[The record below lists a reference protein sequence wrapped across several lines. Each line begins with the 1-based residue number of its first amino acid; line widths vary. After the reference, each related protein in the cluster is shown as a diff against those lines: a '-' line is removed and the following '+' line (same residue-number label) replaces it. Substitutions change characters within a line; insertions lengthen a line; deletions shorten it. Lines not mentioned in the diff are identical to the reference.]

1 MRDVP
6 TTDVTGSAAVSVS
19 SRASSPAS
27 RLSLTSPAV
36 WAPTEDGLIASIGT
50 WYGVAR
56 GAAAT
61 TLRAQLVR
69 GSGTVRVTVGTA
81 PMLRTLRDRGVFEDG
96 DGAADRGYRALLS
109 AETGTPDTEL
119 ADFAADRAGCV
130 GIDVQGKDEFCDV
143 LAGLLRSELEPARTP
158 TGSVRT
164 ADGPARVPTDRR
176 GTSVDPSRVPSE
188 LSHRPLSRAPLSLTP
203 IDLSRTS
210 VAEPV
215 CPDRL
220 AVVVVADA
228 EEQAALAGLNVR
240 MIDAGSP
247 WLLVDARGGIPAVV
261 GPLFVPPDTGCLEC
275 LWSRRAALTA
285 HPTEY
290 RALLAGRTA
299 GPAGPW
305 QRHMLAGLA
314 AAVVLGWVLAADPWL
329 PGACFEL
336 GVAQGPAVQ
345 RHEFLPVPGCEAC
358 RGGWRSTPVEDSRRF
373 RDA

>member
-1 MRDVP
+1 MADAP
-6 TTDVTGSAAVSVS
+6 G
-19 SRASSPAS
+19 SPAS
-27 RLSLTSPAV
+27 RLSLTPPAV

-56 GAAAT
+56 GAAAA
-61 TLRAQLVR
+61 TLRTQLLD
-69 GSGTVRVTVGTA
+69 GSGAVTATVGTA

-96 DGAADRGYRALLS
+96 DGAGEQGYRALLS
-109 AETGTPDTEL
+109 AETGTPAAEL
-119 ADFAADRAGCV
+119 AGFAADRAGCV

-143 LAGLLRSELEPARTP
+143 LAGLLRS
-158 TGSVRT
+158 
-164 ADGPARVPTDRR
+164 DTDLSH
-176 GTSVDPSRVPSE
+176 TSV
-188 LSHRPLSRAPLSLTP
+188 
-203 IDLSRTS
+203 DLSRTP

-215 CPDRL
+215 PADRL

-228 EEQAALAGLNVR
+228 EEQAALVGLNVR
-240 MIDAGSP
+240 MIEAGSP
-247 WLLVDARGGIPAVV
+247 WLLVDARGGTPAVV
-261 GPLFVPPDTGCLEC
+261 GPLFVPPDTGCLDC

-285 HPTEY
+285 HPAEY

-358 RGGWRSTPVEDSRRF
+358 RGGWRSTPAEDSRRF